1 MVEQMVP
8 GLYFVGRINLW
19 LAPMIWPVFQLTMI
33 KRRFSF
39 KEKYWL
45 KHFFILSPALENQQ
59 SIVFE
64 SKLRRKWLIKENS

>member
-8 GLYFVGRINLW
+8 ELYFVGRVNLW
-19 LAPMIWPVFQLTMI
+19 LALMIWPVFQQTMI

-39 KEKYWL
+39 KEKYLL

-64 SKLRRKWLIKENS
+64 SKLRGKWLIKGNS